1 MLRRAL
7 VLTTALVALFFLVRW
22 VFVGDETTEAA
33 SGETVPVAV
42 AGPAAPAVPDQAAPA
57 VPPTEAAVSTPVPA
71 APAAAP
77 ATDQGRLAGHRAIY
91 ELRLGQNRPGSGVAM
106 ADGKMVIEFADTCD
120 GYTLTQRLRMRLSD
134 GEGSATSTDFRVAN
148 WESDDGRRF
157 RFSTRHLVNDQ
168 EDEAYEGSAE
178 LNADGSGTATYT
190 KPEDRTETLIPGT
203 VFPTMH
209 TVELLRAA
217 EAKKP
222 LLTKPLFD
230 GTGDE
235 TVYSVVGAIGRSSVA
250 DPAGLTG
257 KGKDVLAG
265 KPSWPVRLAFF
276 SLAGNEELP
285 QYEVGFRLYANGIS
299 GDIEM
304 AYGDFSIDA
313 VLSEIEAL
321 PKPDC

>member
-22 VFVGDETTEAA
+22 IFVGDDTTVAA
-33 SGETVPVAV
+33 GSDAV
-42 AGPAAPAVPDQAAPA
+42 ATADATPAATGPAAPAPAAPTAPAESAA
-57 VPPTEAAVSTPVPA
+57 VPPPPSAASVA
-71 APAAAP
+71 A
-77 ATDQGRLAGHRAIY
+77 DGRLAGHRAIY

-106 ADGKMVIEFADTCD
+106 VEGRMVIEFSDTCD
-120 GYTLTQRLRMRLSD
+120 GYALTQRLRMNLGD
-134 GEGSATSTDFRVAN
+134 GEGGATTTDFRVAN

-178 LNADGSGTATYT
+178 LSADGSGTATYT
-190 KPEDRTETLIPGT
+190 KPEARTETLVPGT

-209 TVELLRAA
+209 TVELLHAA

-230 GTGDE
+230 GSGDE
-235 TVYSVVGAIGRSSVA
+235 VAYTVVGAIGREAVV
-250 DPAGLTG
+250 DPAGLA
-257 KGKDVLAG
+257 KGLDVLKG

-285 QYEVGFRLYANGIS
+285 QYEVGFRLYGNGIS

-304 AYGDFSIDA
+304 AYGDFSINA
-313 VLSEIEAL
+313 VLQEIEAL